1 MKRITVIGI
10 DLAKEVFE
18 LNGADEYGKTLLRKT
33 LKRVELAPF
42 MANMPTCR
50 VVMEAC
56 GGGHHWARKF
66 TAQGHEVQ
74 LIAAQ
79 FVKPFKTTKQ
89 KNDRV
94 DAQAIVEAASRP
106 SMRYVGIKNLFQQD
120 LQSLHRVRQQ
130 LINNRTQISNQ
141 IRGLFAEYGVVMEEG
156 LSKFKSQFPI
166 ALEEESE
173 LTPALREVGRS
184 LFELFSKFEDE
195 QDKVEM
201 QIKGL
206 VKENDDYK
214 RLIEV
219 PGVGP
224 WSASLFL
231 ASAGNVGAFKN
242 GRQLAAWAG
251 LVPKQHS
258 SGGQERLGR
267 ITKAGDA
274 PLRVM
279 LIHGARSV
287 ILAAI
292 RKQKT
297 DPLSQWILQLHKSK
311 GFNKTAVAVANK
323 NVRVMWHL
331 LKYQE
336 VYRTA

>member
-1 MKRITVIGI
+1 MKRITLLGI

-18 LNGADEYGKTLLRKT
+18 LNGVDGLGNTLLKRT
-33 LKRVELAPF
+33 LKRSELAIF
-42 MANMPTCR
+42 MANLPACR

-56 GGGHHWARKF
+56 GGSHYWARKF
-66 TAQGHEVQ
+66 SAQGHDVQ

-79 FVKPFKTTKQ
+79 FVKPFKTTSQ

-94 DAQAIVEAASRP
+94 DAQAIVEAGSRP
-106 SMRYVGIKNLFQQD
+106 SMRYIGIKNLFQQD
-120 LQSLHRVRQQ
+120 LQSLHRIRQQ

-141 IRGLFAEYGVVMEEG
+141 IRGLFAEYGVVMDEG
-156 LSKFKSQFPI
+156 VSKFRSQFPI
-166 ALEEESE
+166 AIEEDSE
-173 LTPALREVGRS
+173 LTSTLREVGRS
-184 LFELFSKFEDE
+184 LFELFCKFEDE
-195 QDKVEM
+195 QKKIEAK
-201 QIKGL
+201 IKSL
-206 VKENDDYK
+206 VRENDDYK

-224 WSASLFL
+224 WGASLFL

-258 SGGQERLGR
+258 SGGHERLGG

-279 LIHGARSV
+279 LIHGARSAV
-287 ILAAI
+287 LAAI

-297 DPLSQWILQLHKSK
+297 DPLSQWILKLHSKK

-323 NVRVMWHL
+323 NVRIMWHL
-331 LKYQE
+331 LKHQE
-336 VYRTA
+336 AYKTA